1 MSGGRAGDPVAG
13 ALDIQKEFYDQRAP
27 DYMDPSRPL
36 DRKAWGGI
44 TPEAAR
50 DLIEALGPVGH
61 ALEIA
66 AGTGQFTRWLVR
78 QSESVTALDS
88 SPAMLERNRR
98 EVDDPRIVYMQ
109 ADVFEWVP
117 ERRYDLVFFGMWLS
131 HVPPAAFERFW
142 EQVGTYVAPGGRVV
156 FVDEDDRARGVVD
169 DPRLVG
175 GVPVV
180 RRRLA
185 DGREYDVVKVFWNV
199 EELEGRLSRLGWD
212 IRVTRLGDML
222 LYGDSG
228 RS

>member
-1 MSGGRAGDPVAG
+1 MSGGRADDAG
-13 ALDIQKEFYDQRAP
+13 TRALAAQKEFYDQRAP
-27 DYMDPSRPL
+27 DYMDPSKPL

-50 DLIEALGPVGH
+50 GLIEKLGPVGH
-61 ALEIA
+61 TLEIA

-98 EVDDPRIVYMQ
+98 EVDDARVVYVQ
-109 ADVFEWVP
+109 ADVFDWVP
-117 ERRYDLVFFGMWLS
+117 QRSYDLVFFGMWLS
-131 HVPPAAFERFW
+131 HVPPAASEPFW
-142 EQVGTYVAPGGRVV
+142 DQVRRCLAPGGRVV
-156 FVDEDDRARGVVD
+156 FVDEDDRASGVVD

-180 RRRLA
+180 RRVLA
-185 DGREYDVVKVFWNV
+185 DGREYDVVKVFWKV

-212 IRVTRLGDML
+212 IRVSRLGDMM

-228 RS
+228 G